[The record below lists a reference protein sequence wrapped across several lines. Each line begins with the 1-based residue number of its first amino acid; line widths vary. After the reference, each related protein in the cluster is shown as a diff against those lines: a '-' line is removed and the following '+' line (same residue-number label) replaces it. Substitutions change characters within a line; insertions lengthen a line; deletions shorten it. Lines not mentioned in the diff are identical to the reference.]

1 MQNAN
6 QDIVNTNVFDATELK
21 PVPKVSKNT
30 KTKFI
35 LFKNP
40 KVKKIVVIA
49 LLSIFGFIVLI
60 SAFLLFFAYI
70 PGKKVYADL
79 MVLKNKQDQVKNV
92 LDSKNLDLMEQQIK
106 EFETDIGNLDTDY
119 QKLKTIGSLPFIKNY
134 YQDGQILLD
143 AGKQSLQTGQ
153 ILLNAIKPY
162 QDFLGLQAEASSS
175 ADTTEDRIAFLTES
189 VEGLLPHLD
198 EIEQKLSLIKD
209 LISQIDSSRYPQ
221 NFQNFEVRQTIIKA
235 QNSLDEVHTLLKD
248 GRPILENV
256 SWLLGKDSPRKYFL
270 LFQND
275 AELRPSGGFWTAY
288 GILKVDNGKVTPL
301 ISDDIYSLDAK
312 FKSTIPAPRPI
323 KDYHINV
330 PYWYLRDMNISPD
343 FPTNAQTFLENYKK
357 ISSETFDAII
367 AIDTSV
373 LVDLVDVLG
382 RIGVPGYGNFSSE
395 PDKRCYGC
403 PQIIYELEYIA
414 GKPKSYIVDDRK
426 GFLAPLMHSILSNA
440 MGAPKEKITP
450 LAQAFFKNI
459 HNKHIIFY
467 FLDEDLQQA
476 GNLANITSSIQKTDT
491 NTDYLH
497 LVDSNMASAKTNLF
511 IEQTIKH
518 QIISKDGQVS
528 HQVTVTYTNPY
539 KASNC
544 NLEKGDLC
552 LNAPKYRNWFRFYTP
567 IGSTLTKMTGSEI
580 QPLEYVE
587 LEKQVFEGFYGDKY
601 PLYAQSSNKVS
612 IQYTSSVPASKD
624 YQILLQKQAGTKPVN
639 YQLVVNG
646 VDMEPF
652 SWVSDKLLKLPL

>member
-1 MQNAN
+1 MQNVN
-6 QDIVNTNVFDATELK
+6 QDIVNRNVFETAELK
-21 PVPKVSKNT
+21 PVPKVSAKT
-30 KTKFI
+30 KPKFI

-40 KVKKIVVIA
+40 KVKKIVVIT
-49 LLSIFGFIVLI
+49 LLSIFGFLALVSI
-60 SAFLLFFAYI
+60 FLLIFAYI

-79 MVLKNKQDQVKNV
+79 TSLKNKQDQVKNA
-92 LDSKNLDLMEQQIK
+92 LDSKNLDLMEAQIK
-106 EFETDIGNLDTDY
+106 QFETDINNLDSDY
-119 QKLKTIGSLPFIKNY
+119 QKLKTIGSLPVIKSY
-134 YQDGQILLD
+134 YQDGQVLLD

-153 ILLNAIKPY
+153 ILIEAIKPY
-162 QDFLGLQAEASSS
+162 QDFLGLKAEATSS

-198 EIEQKLSLIKD
+198 EIEQKLSSIKS
-209 LISQIDSSRYPQ
+209 LVSQIDSSKYPITI
-221 NFQNFEVRQTIIKA
+221 QNFEVRQNIIKV
-235 QNSLDEVHTLLKD
+235 QNSLDEIYTFLKD

-301 ISDDIYSLDAK
+301 ISDDIYSLDDK

-323 KDYHINV
+323 KDYHINI

-343 FPTNAQTFLENYKK
+343 FPTNAQTFLENYQK

-367 AIDTSV
+367 AIDTAV

-382 RIGVPGYGNFSSE
+382 RIGVPGYGNFSAE

-403 PQIIYELEYIA
+403 PQIIYQLEYIA
-414 GKPKSYIVDDRK
+414 GKPRSYIADDRK

-450 LAQAFFKNI
+450 LAEAFFKNI

-467 FLDEDLQQA
+467 FLDDQLQQA
-476 GNLANITSSIQKTDT
+476 GNLANITASIQKTDA

-497 LVDSNMASAKTNLF
+497 LNDSNMASAKTNLF
-511 IEQTIKH
+511 LEQTIKH
-518 QIISKDGQVS
+518 QIISKDSQVS

-567 IGSTLTKMTGSEI
+567 TGSTLIKMTGSEI
-580 QPLEYVE
+580 QPLKYEE
-587 LEKQVFEGFYGDKY
+587 LDKQVFEGFYGDKY
-601 PLYAQSSNKVS
+601 PLYSQSSTKVT
-612 IQYTSSVPASKD
+612 IQYISSVPASKD
-624 YQILLQKQAGTKPVN
+624 YQLLLQKQAGTKPVT

-646 VDMEPF
+646 VEMEPF

>member
-1 MQNAN
+1 MQNVN
-6 QDIVNTNVFDATELK
+6 QDIVNRNVFETAELK
-21 PVPKVSKNT
+21 PVPKVSAKT
-30 KTKFI
+30 KPKFI

-40 KVKKIVVIA
+40 KVKKIVVIT
-49 LLSIFGFIVLI
+49 LLSIFGFLALVSI
-60 SAFLLFFAYI
+60 FLLIFAYI

-79 MVLKNKQDQVKNV
+79 TSLKNKQDQVKNA
-92 LDSKNLDLMEQQIK
+92 LDSKNLDLMEAQIK
-106 EFETDIGNLDTDY
+106 QFETDINNLDSDY
-119 QKLKTIGSLPFIKNY
+119 QKLKTIGSLPVIKSY
-134 YQDGQILLD
+134 YQDGQVLLD

-153 ILLNAIKPY
+153 ILIEAIKPY
-162 QDFLGLQAEASSS
+162 QDFLGLKAEATSS

-198 EIEQKLSLIKD
+198 EIEQKLSSIKS
-209 LISQIDSSRYPQ
+209 LVSQIDSNKYPITI
-221 NFQNFEVRQTIIKA
+221 QNFEVRQNIIKV
-235 QNSLDEVHTLLKD
+235 QNSLDEIYTFLKD

-301 ISDDIYSLDAK
+301 ISDDIYSLDDK

-323 KDYHINV
+323 KDYHINI

-343 FPTNAQTFLENYKK
+343 FPTNAQTFLENYQK

-367 AIDTSV
+367 AIDTAV

-382 RIGVPGYGNFSSE
+382 RIGVPGYGNFSAE

-403 PQIIYELEYIA
+403 PQIIYQLEYIA
-414 GKPKSYIVDDRK
+414 GKPRSYIADDRK

-450 LAQAFFKNI
+450 LAEAFFKNI

-467 FLDEDLQQA
+467 FLDDQLQQA
-476 GNLANITSSIQKTDT
+476 GNLANITASIQKTDA

-497 LVDSNMASAKTNLF
+497 LNDSNMASAKTNLF
-511 IEQTIKH
+511 LEQTIKH
-518 QIISKDGQVS
+518 QIISKDSQVS

-567 IGSTLTKMTGSEI
+567 TGSTLIKMTGSEI
-580 QPLEYVE
+580 QPLKYEE
-587 LEKQVFEGFYGDKY
+587 LDKQVFEGFYGDKY
-601 PLYAQSSNKVS
+601 PLYSQSSTKVT
-612 IQYTSSVPASKD
+612 IQYISSVPASKD
-624 YQILLQKQAGTKPVN
+624 YQLLLQKQAGTKPVT

-646 VDMEPF
+646 VEMEPF

>member
-1 MQNAN
+1 MQNPN
-6 QDIVNTNVFDATELK
+6 QDIVGRNVFETTELK
-21 PVPKVSKNT
+21 PVPKVSKKT
-30 KTKFI
+30 KSKFI

-40 KVKKIVVIA
+40 KVKKIVVTV
-49 LLSIFGFIVLI
+49 LLSVFGFIALI
-60 SAFLLFFAYI
+60 SIFLLIFAYI

-79 MVLKNKQDQVKNV
+79 MVLKTKQDQVKSV
-92 LDSKNLDLMEQQIK
+92 LDSKNLDSMESLIK
-106 EFETDIGNLDTDY
+106 EFEVDISNLDTDY
-119 QKLKTIGSLPFIKNY
+119 QKLKTIGALPVIKNY
-134 YQDGQILLD
+134 YQDGKILLQ
-143 AGKQSLQTGQ
+143 AGSQSLQTGQ
-153 ILLNAIKPY
+153 ILLNAVKPY
-162 QDFLGLQAEASSS
+162 QDFLGLKAEATSS

-198 EIEQKLSLIKD
+198 EIEQKLSSIKD
-209 LISQIDSSRYPQ
+209 LVSQIDSSRYPQ
-221 NFQNFEVRQTIIKA
+221 NFQNFEIRQTIIKA

-301 ISDDIYSLDAK
+301 ISDDIYSLDNK

-323 KDYHINV
+323 RDYHINV

-343 FPTNAQTFLENYKK
+343 FPTNAKTFLENYKK

-414 GKPKSYIVDDRK
+414 GKPRSYIVDDRK

-467 FLDEDLQQA
+467 FLDEKLQQA
-476 GNLANITSSIQKTDT
+476 GNLANITASIQKTDA

-497 LVDSNMASAKTNLF
+497 LNDSNMASAKTNLF
-511 IEQTIKH
+511 LEQTIKH

-552 LNAPKYRNWFRFYTP
+552 LNAPKYRDWFRFYTP
-567 IGSTLTKMTGSEI
+567 VGSTLTKMTGSEI
-580 QPLEYVE
+580 QPLEYQE

>member
-1 MQNAN
+1 MENSN
-6 QDIVNTNVFDATELK
+6 QDIVNHNVFEI
-21 PVPKVSKNT
+21 SK
-30 KTKFI
+30 KTKSKFV

-40 KVKKIVVIA
+40 KVKKVVVVS
-49 LLSIFGFIVLI
+49 LLTILGLVTLISIFLI
-60 SAFLLFFAYI
+60 IFAYV
-70 PGKKVYADL
+70 PGKKVCADL
-79 MVLKNKQDQVKNV
+79 IVLKNKQAQVKTV
-92 LDSKNLDLMEQQIK
+92 LDSKNLDLMEKQIK
-106 EFETDIGNLDTDY
+106 EFESDISNLGNDY
-119 QKLKTIGSLPFIKNY
+119 QKLKTIGSLPIIKNY
-134 YQDGQILLD
+134 YQDGQTLLD
-143 AGKQSLQTGQ
+143 AGLESLQTGQ
-153 ILLNAIKPY
+153 ILLNAVKPY

-198 EIEQKLSLIKD
+198 EIENRLSSIKD
-209 LISQIDSSRYPQ
+209 LISKIDSSRYPQ

-235 QNSLDEVHTLLKD
+235 QNSIDEIHNLLKD

-301 ISDDIYSLDAK
+301 ISDDIYSLDDK

-357 ISSETFDAII
+357 ISSESFDAII
-367 AIDTSV
+367 AIDTAV

-414 GKPKSYIVDDRK
+414 GKPRSYIVDDRK

-450 LAQAFFKNI
+450 LAQAFFENI

-467 FLDEDLQQA
+467 FLDEKLQQA
-476 GNLANITSSIQKTDT
+476 ANTANITSAIQKTEA
-491 NTDYLH
+491 NTDYFH
-497 LVDSNMASAKTNLF
+497 LNDSNMASAKTNLF
-511 IEQTIKH
+511 LEQTIKH
-518 QIISKDGQVS
+518 QIISKDGKVS

-567 IGSTLTKMTGSEI
+567 TGSTLTKMTGSEI
-580 QPLEYVE
+580 QPLEYQE

-601 PLYAQSSNKVS
+601 PLYSQSSNKVT

-624 YQILLQKQAGTKPVN
+624 YQILLQKQAGTKPIS

-646 VDMEPF
+646 VNMEPF

>member
-1 MQNAN
+1 MQNPN
-6 QDIVNTNVFDATELK
+6 QDIVNRNVFETTELK
-21 PVPKVSKNT
+21 PVPKVSN
-30 KTKFI
+30 KTKPKFV

-40 KVKKIVVIA
+40 KVKKIVVTALFSILGLIA
-49 LLSIFGFIVLI
+49 VI
-60 SAFLLFFAYI
+60 SVLLFIFAYI
-70 PGKKVYADL
+70 PGKKVYGDL
-79 MVLKNKQDQVKNV
+79 VVLKNKQDQVKNV
-92 LDSKNLDLMEQQIK
+92 LDSKNLDSMEQLIK
-106 EFETDIGNLDTDY
+106 EFETDISNLDTDY
-119 QKLKTIGSLPFIKNY
+119 QKLNTIGSMPVIKNY
-134 YQDGQILLD
+134 YKDGKILID
-143 AGKQSLQTGQ
+143 AGIQSLQTGQ
-153 ILLNAIKPY
+153 ILLNAVKPY
-162 QDFLGLQAEASSS
+162 QDFLGLKAEATSS

-198 EIEQKLSLIKD
+198 EIEQKLSSIKD
-209 LISQIDSSRYPQ
+209 LVSQIDSSRYPQ
-221 NFQNFEVRQTIIKA
+221 NFRNIEVRQTIIKA

-301 ISDDIYSLDAK
+301 ISDDIYSLDNK

-323 KDYHINV
+323 KDYHINI

-343 FPTNAQTFLENYKK
+343 FPTNAKTFLENYKK
-357 ISSETFDAII
+357 ISTETFDAII

-414 GKPKSYIVDDRK
+414 GKPRNYLTDDRK

-467 FLDEDLQQA
+467 FLDEELQQA
-476 GNLANITSSIQKTDT
+476 GNTANITSAIQKTEP
-491 NTDYLH
+491 NTDYFH
-497 LVDSNMASAKTNLF
+497 LNDSNMASAKTNLF
-511 IEQTIKH
+511 IEQKIKH
-518 QIISKDGQVS
+518 QIISQDGKVS
-528 HQVTVTYTNPY
+528 HQVTITYTNPY

-552 LNAPKYRNWFRFYTP
+552 LNAPKYRDWFRFYTP

-580 QPLEYVE
+580 QPLEYQE

-612 IQYTSSVPASKD
+612 IQYTSSTPASKD
-624 YQILLQKQAGTKPVN
+624 YQILLQKQAGTKPVS

-646 VDMEPF
+646 VEMEPF

>member
-1 MQNAN
+1 MQNPN
-6 QDIVNTNVFDATELK
+6 QDIVNRNVFETSELK
-21 PVPKVSKNT
+21 PVPKVSKNP
-30 KTKFI
+30 KSKFI

-40 KVKKIVVIA
+40 KVKKIVVIT
-49 LLSIFGFIVLI
+49 LLSIFGLITLI
-60 SAFLLFFAYI
+60 SIFLLIFAYI

-79 MVLKNKQDQVKNV
+79 IGLKNKQDQVKNV
-92 LDSKNLDLMEQQIK
+92 LDSKNLDSMEQLIK

-119 QKLKTIGSLPFIKNY
+119 QKLKTIGSLPVIKNY
-134 YQDGQILLD
+134 YQDGQVLLD
-143 AGKQSLQTGQ
+143 AGKESLQTGQ
-153 ILLNAIKPY
+153 ILIEAIKPY

-198 EIEQKLSLIKD
+198 EIEQKLSSIKD

-301 ISDDIYSLDAK
+301 ISDDIYSLDDK

-367 AIDTSV
+367 AIDTAV

-382 RIGVPGYGNFSSE
+382 RIGVPGYGNFSAE

-414 GKPKSYIVDDRK
+414 GKPRSYIVDDRK

-467 FLDEDLQQA
+467 FLDEELQQA
-476 GNLANITSSIQKTDT
+476 GNLANITASIQKTDA

-497 LVDSNMASAKTNLF
+497 LNDSNMASAKTNLF
-511 IEQTIKH
+511 LEQTIKH

-552 LNAPKYRNWFRFYTP
+552 LNAPKYRDWFRFYTP

-580 QPLEYVE
+580 QPLEYQE